1 MMAIVFFFGML
12 GDGLTNLN
20 NECVG
25 AAFVLNFV
33 KKIIQ
38 KLVFNWPYSWRND
51 WPTLQILR

>member
-1 MMAIVFFFGML
+1 MCFKKNDGYCFFVMGYGML
-12 GDGLTNLN
+12 GDGLTNLI

-38 KLVFNWPYSWRND
+38 KLVFN
-51 WPTLQILR
+51 